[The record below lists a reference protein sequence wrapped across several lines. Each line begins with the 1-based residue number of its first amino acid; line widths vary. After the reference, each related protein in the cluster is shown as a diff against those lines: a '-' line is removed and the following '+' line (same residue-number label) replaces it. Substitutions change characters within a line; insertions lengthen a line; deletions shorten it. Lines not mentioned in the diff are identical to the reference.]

1 MAKKIVLVKPGNIYG
16 YSAYPPLGL
25 LTIGTVLHEKGYD
38 VRIIDVAAQKDY
50 RRQLQEEC
58 KDAVLI
64 GIGCYTSEIKSAI
77 EVTDFIKKNYNIPVI
92 WGSWHPTLFPAQT
105 CEDKNV
111 DAVVIGEGDY
121 SVLKLVQSFE
131 GKGQL
136 QDIAGIAYKEDSKVV
151 VSEPDGYINI
161 EELPPVRY
169 DLVDLSRYS
178 GSKLT
183 DYFSK
188 SNNVWLPYQSSRG
201 CPHRCAFCINTVT
214 NNNRYRPMSAR
225 KVIEE
230 VRSLIEKYGL
240 THLRIIDDNFFVDC
254 GRVRDI
260 CQGFIEGKFNISWD
274 AECRVDYFRDGHLDD
289 ELLELCTKSGL
300 VELTLGCESGSQ
312 RILDLMR
319 KDIKVEQI
327 INCVAQCHKHKI
339 VPRCSFMVGI
349 PGEKKEDILLTA
361 RLINKLKDI
370 APEMAFGVA
379 TFRPYPK
386 SEMCD
391 DLMQKGVFKEP
402 ETLRE
407 WSTKRYVEY
416 YTERTHKQPW
426 QDYPGLT
433 QNVSFYYTA
442 AGGVLIA
449 NQQIKSN
456 LLKKVNSFFIKLANK
471 RVRSLFF
478 GFPIDKY
485 FYNSFYR
492 SYFKYDTYLKNRG
505 WRKNA

>member
-1 MAKKIVLVKPGNIYG
+1 
-16 YSAYPPLGL
+16 
-25 LTIGTVLHEKGYD
+25 D
-38 VRIIDVAAQKDY
+38 
-50 RRQLQEEC
+50 EC
-58 KDAVLI
+58 KGAILA
-64 GIGCYTSEIKSAI
+64 GIGCYTSETGSAI
-77 EVTDFIKKNYNIPVI
+77 EITDFIKSNFSIPVI
-92 WGSWHPTLFPAQT
+92 WGGWHPTLFPVQT

-121 SVLKLVQSFE
+121 SFLKLVQSYE
-131 GKGQL
+131 ASNKL
-136 QDIAGIAYKEDSKVV
+136 QDISGIAYKEGNKVI
-151 VSEPDGYINI
+151 VSEPDSYINI

-178 GSKLT
+178 ASKLT
-183 DYFSK
+183 DYFSRSK
-188 SNNVWLPYQSSRG
+188 NVWLPYQSSRG

-214 NNNRYRPMSAR
+214 NNNRYRAKTAK
-225 KVIEE
+225 KVLEE
-230 VRSLIEKYGL
+230 VQVLIEKHGL

-260 CQGFIEGKFNISWD
+260 CQGFIENNFNITWD

-327 INCVAQCHKHKI
+327 INCVKQCHKHKI

-349 PGEKKEDILLTA
+349 PSEKKEEILMTA
-361 RLINKLKDI
+361 KLINQLKDI

-386 SEMCD
+386 SEMCE
-391 DLMQKGVFKEP
+391 DLLQKGVFKEP
-402 ETLRE
+402 KTLRE
-407 WSTKRYVEY
+407 WATKRYMEY

-426 QDYPGLT
+426 QIYPALAH
-433 QNVSFYYTA
+433 NVSFYYTA
-442 AGGVLIA
+442 AGGVLLT
-449 NQQIKSN
+449 NQQIKSK
-456 LLKKVNSFFIKLANK
+456 LLKRVNSFFINLANK
-471 RVRSLFF
+471 RTRNLFF

-485 FYNSFYR
+485 FYNFFYR
-492 SYFKYDTYLKNRG
+492 TYFKIDTFMKNRNQ
-505 WRKNA
+505 RKNA